1 MKLLIYKWNG
11 YGYSE
16 LPNIFRA
23 CGISYDTIEYYED
36 TSPAHEDFSSI
47 FVKKLR
53 DGNFD
58 AVFSFNFFTA
68 VALYCYK
75 ENVPYL
81 SWIYDSPFKG
91 PNIIEHLGYPT
102 NHVFFF
108 DRLQV
113 QQYKDKGFDNVY
125 HLPLAANTKRLS
137 QIYPT
142 KQDYDYYGADFSFVG
157 TLHDEKFPE
166 VWKELS
172 PYLQGYLKSLIMTQQ
187 KIYGSDIY
195 EELITDELARQVNLE
210 YTKGQQS
217 DLYSKDALML
227 IMNKYTTSQERVLL
241 LASLSHLGTTKLYS
255 SDTRTQLQNVIQ
267 MGKVTYMD
275 KMPIVFKTSKI
286 NLNITLKSIV
296 SGIPLRVMDI
306 LGSGGFLLSNFQPEL
321 AEFFVPDEEVVLYT
335 SIEEALDK
343 ANFYLSHDNL
353 RRKIAARAFQKM
365 EREFT
370 FDHQFEKIF
379 RISGLL

>member
-1 MKLLIYKWNG
+1 MKLLIYEWNG

-16 LPNIFRA
+16 LPNVFIA
-23 CGISYDTIEYYED
+23 NGISYDTIEYYED
-36 TSPAHEDFSSI
+36 KSTNEDFSDI
-47 FVKKLR
+47 FVRRLR
-53 DGNFD
+53 EGNYD
-58 AVFSFNFFTA
+58 AVFSFDYFTA

-75 ENVPYL
+75 ENVPYI
-81 SWIYDSPFKG
+81 SWSYDSPLG
-91 PNIIEHLGYPT
+91 IPNMEDTLGYPT

-108 DRLQV
+108 DRLQMK
-113 QQYKDKGFDNVY
+113 QYRDMGFDNVY

-137 QIYPT
+137 QIHPT

-157 TLHDEKFPE
+157 TLYDDKFPDI
-166 VWKELS
+166 WKELS

-187 KIYGSDIY
+187 KIYGSGIY
-195 EELITDELARQVNLE
+195 EELITDELAQRINLE
-210 YTKGQQS
+210 YTKGQQI
-217 DLYSKDALML
+217 DLYSKDAL
-227 IMNKYTTSQERVLL
+227 IMSMNRYTTSQERVLL

-255 SDTRTQLQNVIQ
+255 SDSREQLQKVIQ
-267 MGKVTYMD
+267 MGRVTYMD
-275 KMPIVFKTSKI
+275 KMPIVFKTTKI
-286 NLNITLKSIV
+286 NLNISIKSIL